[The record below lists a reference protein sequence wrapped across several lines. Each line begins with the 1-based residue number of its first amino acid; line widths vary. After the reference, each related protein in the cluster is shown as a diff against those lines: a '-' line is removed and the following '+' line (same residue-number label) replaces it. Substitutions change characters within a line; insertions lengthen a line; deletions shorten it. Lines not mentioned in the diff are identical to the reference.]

1 MVLNTRSDRFL
12 FVLLVALVMMGVFL
26 EFGGFSGSSEI
37 TGLLVDIKEGYD
49 CQHNSECKRGLVCRG
64 SSRVER
70 DVTFSCGYP
79 GGNNIQCD
87 ESADCAHGS
96 CQNGRC
102 AQAQQPAQ
110 QQNQQQRAAGN
121 KQFLEERSS
130 NAECHADLVC
140 RGLSRSFCSDL
151 GVSKSACDESADC
164 GQGLTCQN
172 GRCEITGLLVN
183 VNQGLACQH
192 NSECRP
198 GLVCRGSSSVER
210 DVTFSCGYP
219 GGNNIQCDDPAD
231 CARTFSCSNGRCVK
245 EQQAPAPVKEQQAPA
260 PVKAW
265 SRKRGETCVER
276 DYNECEPGFSC
287 FDGYCL
293 LQPIKQSNNIAQNLC
308 APTDVEMAL
317 KLLDTHTDKTQMI
330 IGQRLCQRVPAYK
343 KAHPEKTDVKDCI
356 WPKEYEETH
365 QGVLKEYLREELHFN
380 VTSVSSNF
388 DANTGLVSEER
399 FNEFMYYVRNGIP
412 VIIHIQSHYEL
423 VIGYNDEQ
431 QVLYINDPG
440 VGLTL
445 KVPYV
450 EFKNRNSNWHA
461 NREGRKNKK
470 GWDGRYLALWANT
483 LQESVK
489 TNELQKHRSMSGTRC
504 SIPNPKAIFSE
515 VLFTYT
521 ANRQG
526 WISTTFTLKPGESK
540 PRSRSDKSMNVTKDG
555 YLIWGTDGDEC
566 RIKSGRDK
574 SILEFSKNCRLGND
588 DVNNHY
594 DEFCKFCENKK
605 GAHNDCFKN
614 FDSWRY

>member
-12 FVLLVALVMMGVFL
+12 LVLLVALVMMGVFL

-37 TGLLVDIKEGYD
+37 TGLLVNVKQGGA
-49 CQHNSECKRGLVCRG
+49 CQYNDECERGLVCRG
-64 SSRVER
+64 SNRVER
-70 DVTFSCGYP
+70 DVTFSCNSR

-87 ESADCAHGS
+87 EPWDCALG
-96 CQNGRC
+96 
-102 AQAQQPAQ
+102 
-110 QQNQQQRAAGN
+110 
-121 KQFLEERSS
+121 FW
-130 NAECHADLVC
+130 
-140 RGLSRSFCSDL
+140 CS
-151 GVSKSACDESADC
+151 
-164 GQGLTCQN
+164 
-172 GRCEITGLLVN
+172 I
-183 VNQGLACQH
+183 
-192 NSECRP
+192 
-198 GLVCRGSSSVER
+198 
-210 DVTFSCGYP
+210 
-219 GGNNIQCDDPAD
+219 
-231 CARTFSCSNGRCVK
+231 GRCVK
-245 EQQAPAPVKEQQAPA
+245 GQQPPPQANA
-260 PVKAW
+260 Q
-265 SRKRGETCVER
+265 SRKRGETCVNKR
-276 DYNECEPGFSC
+276 DYMLINECEPGFSC
-287 FDGYCL
+287 FDGHCL
-293 LQPIKQSNNIAQNLC
+293 LQPIKQSTNIAQNLC
-308 APTDVEMAL
+308 APTNIEMAL
-317 KLLDTHTDKTQMI
+317 KLLGKHTDKTQMI

-540 PRSRSDKSMNVTKDG
+540 PRSRSDTFINDTKDG
-555 YLIWGTDGDEC
+555 YGIWGTDGDEC
-566 RIKSGRDK
+566 RIKSGRYK